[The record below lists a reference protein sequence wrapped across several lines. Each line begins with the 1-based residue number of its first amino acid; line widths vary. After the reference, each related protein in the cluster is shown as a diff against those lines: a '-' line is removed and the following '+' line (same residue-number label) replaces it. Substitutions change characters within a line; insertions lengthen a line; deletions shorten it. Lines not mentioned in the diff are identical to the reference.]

1 MRLKFFFYAAAV
13 SIGLAGIQHLTD
25 LAIDPE
31 HSEDASIAAFFIIA
45 GLAQV
50 FWILP
55 TAKRWTRPWHYIG
68 LAGNAV
74 LVILW
79 GLTRLPNPIT
89 GGEAEPIEEIGIS
102 VQLSQISYIVL
113 IAIAIIRQKQM
124 MKIQHRTAAD
134 AA

>member
-1 MRLKFFFYAAAV
+1 LRLKFFFYAAAA
-13 SIGLAGIQHLTD
+13 SIGLAGIQHLAD

-31 HSEDASIAAFFIIA
+31 HSEDSSIAAFFILI

-55 TAKRWTRPWHYIG
+55 TAKRWTRLWHYVG

-79 GLTRLPNPIT
+79 ALTRLPNPIT
-89 GGEAEPIEEIGIS
+89 GEEEPIDEIGIS
-102 VQLSQISYIVL
+102 VQVAQISYIVL
-113 IAIAIIRQKQM
+113 IATATIRQKQM
-124 MKIQHRTAAD
+124 MKIDYGTAAD

>member
-1 MRLKFFFYAAAV
+1 LRPKFFFYAAAA
-13 SIGLAGIQHLTD
+13 SIGIAGILHLAD

-31 HSEDASIAAFFIIA
+31 HSEEASIAAFFIVV

-55 TAKRWTRPWHYIG
+55 TAKRWTRLWHYVG

-79 GLTRLPNPIT
+79 VLTRLPNPIT
-89 GGEAEPIEEIGIS
+89 AEGEPIDEIGIS

-113 IAIAIIRQKQM
+113 IAIATIRQKQM
-124 MKIQHRTAAD
+124 MKIDHRTAAD